1 MKRSS
6 TSMRKNFLVS
16 ESDLVMTNEEILSQ
30 LNNEQRTAAGCHSG
44 PVLVLAGAGTGKT
57 RVITFRIASM
67 LSQGIAPESILG
79 FTFTNK
85 AAREMRER
93 LAQLVSED
101 MAKRVTLGTFHS
113 FCIRI
118 LRKHISRLGFQT
130 GFTVADESDQQGIF
144 KQALGECGCSYDG
157 FPGGKAFAM
166 IGSWKNRLFT
176 PEKALKNAESSF
188 EATCAHIYEK
198 YRDLMEMQNLIDFD
212 DMLLLTWRLFDEY
225 PDVLQEYQNRFEYLL
240 VDEYQDTNGA
250 QFELVKMIAGK
261 KCNLCVVGDDD
272 QSIYS
277 WRGADVGNIL
287 DFPHLFPGTLTVKL
301 EQNYRSTSAIL
312 EAANTIIGTGV
323 NRHEKR
329 LWSAIGKGE
338 KPKITMLDR
347 DDQEAE
353 FAAALI
359 RSRKSER
366 PELQWKDFAVLYRSN
381 QLSRQIEQA
390 LMSAGIPFRLV
401 GGQQFFQRRE
411 IKDAIAYLKL
421 LENPRDDQSVLRILA
436 APPRGIGP
444 KAVKEL
450 KRRRVEEH
458 MPMMMSLKS
467 ADFAKT
473 LTAKGAGELSEMLK
487 AFDNGKEL
495 FRNPGNLSGKI
506 LNFLQEIGYYNGLQK
521 IYRDH
526 EDSVKRRD
534 NVDEFI
540 NAVAQFEKKHGPDVT
555 LSDYLESYSL
565 MEENDRVQEESPDAD
580 AVTLSSIHAAK
591 GLEYKV
597 VVQIAMERN
606 IFPHERA
613 LEENGYEEELR
624 LFYVAV
630 TRAKE
635 ELYLTRCR
643 SRMVRGVVRPALP
656 SVFLDLLGKTAE
668 RAEQD
673 ELIKCADEETVRK
686 TFEDAIRMLMNPD
699 G

>member
-1 MKRSS
+1 MKS
-6 TSMRKNFLVS
+6 
-16 ESDLVMTNEEILSQ
+16 EEILSR
-30 LNNEQRTAAGCHSG
+30 LNKEQRTAAGKHTG

-57 RVITFRIASM
+57 RVITYRIASM
-67 LSQGIAPESILG
+67 LAEGISPDSILG
-79 FTFTNK
+79 LTFTNK

-93 LAQLVSED
+93 LAQLVDEN
-101 MAKRVTLGTFHS
+101 AAQRVTLGTFHS

-118 LRKHISRLGFQT
+118 LRKHIAKLGFQT
-130 GFTVADESDQQGIF
+130 GFTVADDSDQQGIF

-157 FPGGKAFAM
+157 FPAAKVYSM
-166 IGSWKNRLFT
+166 IGMWKNTLQT
-176 PEKALKNAESSF
+176 PESALKNAQSSF
-188 EATCAHIYEK
+188 EATAAHVYEK

-212 DMLLLTWRLFDEY
+212 DMLLLAWRLFTEH
-225 PDVLQEYQNRFEYLL
+225 PDVLEEYQKRYEYLL

-250 QFELVKMIAGK
+250 QFELVRMIAGK

-287 DFPHLFPGTLTVKL
+287 DFPQRFPGTLTVKL

-312 EAANTIIGTGV
+312 EAANTVIGTGV

-329 LWSAIGKGE
+329 LWSSLGQGE
-338 KPKITMLDR
+338 KPKIVMLDR

-353 FAAALI
+353 FAANLI
-359 RSRKSER
+359 RSRKGER
-366 PELQWKDFAVLYRSN
+366 PELRWKDFAVLYRSN

-390 LMSAGIPFRLV
+390 LMSAQIPYRLV

-411 IKDAIAYLKL
+411 IKDAVAYLKL

-436 APPRGIGP
+436 APPRGVGP

-450 KRRRVEEH
+450 KRRRAEEH
-458 MPMMMSLKS
+458 IPMMSSLKS
-467 ADFAKT
+467 EDFIKSLTTKGAAETKEM
-473 LTAKGAGELSEMLK
+473 LTAFAEAK
-487 AFDNGKEL
+487 AAFKE
-495 FRNPGNLSGKI
+495 PGNLAGKI
-506 LNFLQEIGYYNGLQK
+506 LSFLQNVGYYSGLQK

-526 EDSVKRRD
+526 DDSVKRRD

-540 NAVAQFEKKHGPDVT
+540 NAVAQFEKKHGSEVT
-555 LSDYLESYSL
+555 LTDYLESYSL
-565 MEENDRVQEESPDAD
+565 MEENDRTQEESPDAD

-591 GLEYKV
+591 GLEYPV
-597 VVQIAMERN
+597 VIQIAMERN

-656 SVFLDLLGKTAE
+656 SVFLDLLGGSAE
-668 RAEQD
+668 KATED
-673 ELIKCADEETVRK
+673 ELVKKADDETVRQ
-686 TFEDAIRMLMNPD
+686 TFEDAIKMLMNP
-699 G
+699 

>member
-1 MKRSS
+1 M
-6 TSMRKNFLVS
+6 TSQ
-16 ESDLVMTNEEILSQ
+16 EILSQ
-30 LNNEQRTAAGCHSG
+30 LNNEQRAAAARHRG

-67 LSQGIAPESILG
+67 LAEGIAPESILG
-79 FTFTNK
+79 LTFTNK
-85 AAREMRER
+85 AAREMKER
-93 LAQLVSED
+93 LALLVDENA
-101 MAKRVTLGTFHS
+101 AKRVTLGTFHS

-130 GFTVADESDQQGIF
+130 GFTIADESDQQGIF
-144 KQALGECGCSYDG
+144 KQALGECGCSHDG
-157 FPGGKAFAM
+157 FPAGKAFAM
-166 IGSWKNRLFT
+166 ISSWKNQLQT
-176 PEKALKNAESSF
+176 PETALKKAESSF
-188 EATCAHIYEK
+188 EATVAHVYEK

-212 DMLLLTWRLFDEY
+212 DMMLLAWRLFKEY
-225 PDVLQEYQNRFEYLL
+225 PDILKEYQARYEYLL

-250 QFELVKMIAGK
+250 QFELVRMLAGK
-261 KCNLCVVGDDD
+261 SCNLCVVGDDD

-287 DFPHLFPGTLTVKL
+287 DFPQRFPGTLTVKL

-312 EAANTIIGTGV
+312 EAANAVIGTGT

-329 LWSAIGKGE
+329 LWSALGKGE
-338 KPKITMLDR
+338 KPRIIMLDR

-353 FAAALI
+353 FAANLI
-359 RSRKSER
+359 RSRKGER
-366 PELQWKDFAVLYRSN
+366 PELRWKDFAVLYRSN

-411 IKDAIAYLKL
+411 VKDAVAYLKL

-450 KRRRVEEH
+450 KRCRVEEH
-458 MPMMMSLKS
+458 IPMMSSLKS
-467 ADFAKT
+467 EVFSKT
-473 LTAKGAGELSEMLK
+473 LTAKGKAELNAMLK
-487 AFDNGKEL
+487 AFAEAKEA
-495 FRNPGNLSGKI
+495 FKSPGMLAGKI
-506 LNFLQEIGYYNGLQK
+506 LTILKNVGYYDGLQK

-526 EDSVKRRD
+526 DDSIKRRD

-540 NAVAQFEKKHGPDVT
+540 NAVAQFEKKHGSEIT

-565 MEENDRVQEESPDAD
+565 MEENDRTQEESPDAD

-591 GLEYKV
+591 GLEYPV
-597 VVQIAMERN
+597 VIQIAMERN

-624 LFYVAV
+624 LFYVAL

-656 SVFLDLLGKTAE
+656 SAFLDLLGKSAE
-668 RAEQD
+668 KAEESD
-673 ELIKCADEETVRK
+673 LIKRADEETVRK
-686 TFEDAIRMLMNPD
+686 TFEDAIRMLMDP
-699 G
+699 GT

>member
-1 MKRSS
+1 
-6 TSMRKNFLVS
+6 
-16 ESDLVMTNEEILSQ
+16 MTCEDILSQ
-30 LNNEQRTAAGCHSG
+30 LNGEQRRAAARHTG

-67 LSQGIAPESILG
+67 LASGISPESILG
-79 FTFTNK
+79 LTFTNK

-93 LAQLVSED
+93 LAQLAGEEI
-101 MAKRVTLGTFHS
+101 AKRVTLGTFHS

-118 LRKHISRLGFQT
+118 LRKHCSLLGFHT

-144 KQALGECGCSYDG
+144 KQALGECGCAYDG
-157 FPGGKAFAM
+157 FPSSKVFAK

-176 PEKALKNAESSF
+176 PEKALSNAESTF
-188 EATCAHIYEK
+188 EATAAHIYEK
-198 YRDLMEMQNLIDFD
+198 YRDLLEMQNLIDFD
-212 DMLLLTWRLFDEY
+212 DMLLMVWRLFTEH
-225 PDVLQEYQNRFEYLL
+225 PEVLADYQKRYEYLL

-250 QFELVKMIAGK
+250 QFELVRLISGT

-287 DFPHLFPGTLTVKL
+287 DFPQIFPGTLTVKL

-312 EAANTIIGTGV
+312 NAANAAIGTGV
-323 NRHEKR
+323 HRHPKK
-329 LWSAIGKGE
+329 LWSALGSGE
-338 KPKITMLDR
+338 KPKVIMLDR

-353 FAAALI
+353 FAAELI
-359 RSRKSER
+359 RSRKGER
-366 PELQWKDFAVLYRSN
+366 PDLKWKDFAILYRSN

-390 LMSAGIPFRLV
+390 LMSAQIPYRLV

-411 IKDAIAYLKL
+411 IKDAVAYLKM

-450 KRRRVEEH
+450 KRCRAEEFK
-458 MPMMMSLKS
+458 PMSSTLKS
-467 ADFAKT
+467 EAFIKS
-473 LTAKGAGELSEMLK
+473 LTAKGAAELKEMLG
-487 AFDNGKEL
+487 AFARAKES
-495 FRNPGNLSGKI
+495 FSTPGNLAGKI
-506 LNFLQEIGYYNGLQK
+506 LTFLKEAGYYGGLQK
-521 IYRDH
+521 IYRDQ
-526 EDSVKRRD
+526 EDSIKRRD

-540 NAVAQFEKKHGPDVT
+540 SAVAQFEKKHGEAVT
-555 LSDYLESYSL
+555 LTDYLESYAL

-580 AVTLSSIHAAK
+580 AVTLSTIHAAK
-591 GLEYKV
+591 GLEYQV
-597 VVQIAMERN
+597 VVQIAMERG

-624 LFYVAV
+624 LFYVAL
-630 TRAKE
+630 TRAKQ

-643 SRMVRGVVRPALP
+643 SRMVRGVVRPSNP
-656 SVFLDLLGKTAE
+656 SGFLELLGDTAE
-668 RAEQD
+668 RAEKSD
-673 ELIKCADEETVRK
+673 LVKAADADKVRK
-686 TFEDAIRMLMNPD
+686 TFEDAIKMLMNP
-699 G
+699 GK

>member
-1 MKRSS
+1 MK
-6 TSMRKNFLVS
+6 S
-16 ESDLVMTNEEILSQ
+16 EKILSQ
-30 LNNEQRTAAGCHSG
+30 LNNEQRTAAARHTG

-67 LSQGIAPESILG
+67 LAEGIAPESILG
-79 FTFTNK
+79 LTFTNK

-93 LAQLVSED
+93 LAQLVDEN
-101 MAKRVTLGTFHS
+101 AAQRVTLGTFHS

-118 LRKHISRLGFQT
+118 LRKHIAKLGFQT

-144 KQALGECGCSYDG
+144 KQALGECGCSYEG
-157 FPGGKAFAM
+157 FPAAKVYSM
-166 IGSWKNRLFT
+166 IGMWKNTLQT
-176 PEKALKNAESSF
+176 PESALKNAQSSF
-188 EATCAHIYEK
+188 EATAAHIYEK
-198 YRDLMEMQNLIDFD
+198 FRDLLEMQNLIDFD
-212 DMLLLTWRLFDEY
+212 DMLLLAWRLFTEH
-225 PDVLQEYQNRFEYLL
+225 PEVLEEYQKRYEYLL

-250 QFELVKMIAGK
+250 QFELVRMIAGK

-287 DFPHLFPGTLTVKL
+287 EFPQRFPGTLTVKL

-312 EAANTIIGTGV
+312 EAANTVIGTGV

-329 LWSAIGKGE
+329 LWSALGQGE
-338 KPKITMLDR
+338 KPKIVLFDR

-353 FAAALI
+353 FAANLI
-359 RSRKSER
+359 RSRKGER
-366 PELQWKDFAVLYRSN
+366 PELRWKDFAVLYRSN

-390 LMSAGIPFRLV
+390 LMSAQIPYRLV

-411 IKDAIAYLKL
+411 IKDAVAYLKL

-436 APPRGIGP
+436 APPRGVGP

-450 KRRRVEEH
+450 KRRRAEEH
-458 MPMMMSLKS
+458 IPMFTSLKS
-467 ADFAKT
+467 EDFIKT
-473 LTAKGAGELSEMLK
+473 LTSKGGTETREMLA
-487 AFDNGKEL
+487 AFAEAKEN
-495 FRNPGNLSGKI
+495 FKEPGNLAGKI
-506 LNFLQEIGYYNGLQK
+506 LDFLQKVGYYSGLQK

-526 EDSVKRRD
+526 DDSVKRRD

-540 NAVAQFEKKHGPDVT
+540 NAVAQFEKKNGGSVT
-555 LSDYLESYSL
+555 LTDYLESYSL
-565 MEENDRVQEESPDAD
+565 MEENDRTQEESPDAD

-591 GLEYKV
+591 GLEYPV
-597 VVQIAMERN
+597 VIQIAMERN

-635 ELYLTRCR
+635 ELYLTRSR

-656 SVFLDLLGKTAE
+656 SVFLDLLGGSAE
-668 RAEQD
+668 KADED
-673 ELIKCADEETVRK
+673 ELIKKADDETVRQ
-686 TFEDAIRMLMNPD
+686 TFEDAIKMLMNP
-699 G
+699 

>member
-1 MKRSS
+1 M
-6 TSMRKNFLVS
+6 TS
-16 ESDLVMTNEEILSQ
+16 EEILSK
-30 LNNEQRTAAGCHSG
+30 LNDEQRKAAGQHSG

-57 RVITFRIASM
+57 RVITYRIASM
-67 LSQGIAPESILG
+67 LAGGIAPESILG
-79 FTFTNK
+79 LTFTNK

-93 LAQLVSED
+93 LAQLVDESA
-101 MAKRVTLGTFHS
+101 AKRVTLGTFHS

-118 LRKHISRLGFQT
+118 LRKHIAKLGFQT
-130 GFTVADESDQQGIF
+130 GFSVADESDQQGIF
-144 KQALGECGCSYDG
+144 KQALGECGCAYDG
-157 FPGGKAFAM
+157 FPAGKAFAM
-166 IGSWKNRLFT
+166 IGAWKNRLQT
-176 PEKALKNAESSF
+176 PESALKRSESSF
-188 EATCAHIYEK
+188 ESQVCHIYEK

-212 DMLLLTWRLFDEY
+212 DMLLLVWRLFTEH
-225 PDVLQEYQNRFEYLL
+225 PDVLAEYQVRYEYLL

-250 QFELVKMIAGK
+250 QFELVRMLAGK
-261 KCNLCVVGDDD
+261 ACNLCVVGDDD

-287 DFPHLFPGTLTVKL
+287 DFPQLFPGTMTVKL

-312 EAANTIIGTGV
+312 NAANAVIGTGMH
-323 NRHEKR
+323 RHDKK
-329 LWSAIGKGE
+329 LWSSLGE
-338 KPKITMLDR
+338 GSKPKITMLDR

-353 FAAALI
+353 FAAELI
-359 RSRKSER
+359 RSRKAER
-366 PELQWKDFAVLYRSN
+366 PELSYRDFAVLYRSN

-411 IKDAIAYLKL
+411 IKDAVAYLKL
-421 LENPRDDQSVLRILA
+421 LVNFRDDQSTLRILA

-450 KRRRVEEH
+450 KRRRAEEH
-458 MPMMMSLKS
+458 IPMMSSLKS
-467 ADFAKT
+467 EDFVKT
-473 LTAKGAGELSEMLK
+473 LTSKGAAELKEMLA
-487 AFDNGKEL
+487 AFNEAKKS
-495 FRNPGNLSGKI
+495 FAVPGALAGKI
-506 LNFLQEIGYYNGLQK
+506 LEFLKNVGYYNGLQK

-526 EDSVKRRD
+526 DDSIKRRD

-540 NAVAQFEKKHGPDVT
+540 NAVAQFEKKHGGDVT
-555 LSDYLESYSL
+555 LEDYLESYSL

-580 AVTLSSIHAAK
+580 AVTLSTIHAAK
-591 GLEYKV
+591 GLEYPV
-597 VVQIAMERN
+597 VIQIAMERN

-624 LFYVAV
+624 LFYVAL

-668 RAEQD
+668 KAERE
-673 ELIKCADEETVRK
+673 ELVKCADEETVRRS
-686 TFEDAIRMLMNPD
+686 FEDAIKMLLNPEL
-699 G
+699 